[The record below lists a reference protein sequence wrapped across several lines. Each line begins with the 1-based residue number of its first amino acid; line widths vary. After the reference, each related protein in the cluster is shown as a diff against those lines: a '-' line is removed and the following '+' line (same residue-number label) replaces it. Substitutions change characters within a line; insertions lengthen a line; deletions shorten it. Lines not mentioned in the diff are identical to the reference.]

1 MAYNSHIL
9 RDIYRGEGLGNFVYT
24 TRPLINKKLGG
35 DIAVIY
41 LGAFI
46 GVGGLRNF
54 VNTRPLF
61 NKKLGWD
68 ITVIYLGHLL
78 WWGLGNFVYT
88 RPLFKKKLGW
98 DITVIY

>member
-1 MAYNSHIL
+1 M
-9 RDIYRGEGLGNFVYT
+9 GNFVYT
-24 TRPLINKKLGG
+24 TRPLINKKLGW

-54 VNTRPLF
+54 VYTTRPLF

-78 WWGLGNFVYT
+78 GLGIGKFCLYNKTF
-88 RPLFKKKLGW
+88 
-98 DITVIY
+98 I